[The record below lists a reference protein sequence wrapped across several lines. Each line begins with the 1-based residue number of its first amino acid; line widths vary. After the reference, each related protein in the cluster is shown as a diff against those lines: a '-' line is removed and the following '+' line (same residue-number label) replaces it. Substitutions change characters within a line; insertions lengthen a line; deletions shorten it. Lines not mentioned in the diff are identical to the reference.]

1 MSLTMY
7 RLSVPMFVRGF
18 DVLSAYLGK
27 AEAHAQAN
35 GVDSRT
41 LAEARLAPDMLP
53 LAGQIQRASDTS
65 KNAIGRLTAIEV
77 PRFEDSETTI
87 AELRA
92 RIDST
97 VAFFDRI
104 TPADLAASESRQVAL
119 NVGQLKAGF
128 SGADYLLSFVL
139 PNFYF
144 HVAMVHA
151 ILRHHGVAV
160 GKLDYL
166 GRYD

>member
-7 RLSVPMFVRGF
+7 RLSVPTFVRGF
-18 DVLSAYLGK
+18 AVLSAYLDK
-27 AEAHAQAN
+27 AQAHAN
-35 GVDSRT
+35 GPEADALV
-41 LAEARLAPDMLP
+41 AARLAPDMLP

-65 KNAIGRLTAIEV
+65 KNAIRRLTGIDA
-77 PRFEDSETTI
+77 PRFEDNETTI
-87 AELRA
+87 AELRT
-92 RIDST
+92 RIDNT

-104 TPADLAASESRQVAL
+104 TPADLAGCEGRQVTL
-119 NVGQLKAGF
+119 DVCSLKAEFTGT
-128 SGADYLLSFVL
+128 DYLLSFVL